1 MRGSFQSI
9 IVAVGKAK
17 AGPER
22 MLYEHYAA
30 RLNPS
35 PILREVEVKKP
46 MPVDRRI
53 EAEGDLLLSQVQGQV
68 PGAARVVVLDERGQN
83 IGSEAFASKLGG
95 WVDGGT
101 ATIVCLIGGAD
112 GHAEAVRERADL
124 LLSLGRLTWPHM
136 LVRGLLAE
144 QLYRAR
150 CILDGHPYH
159 RA

>member
-22 MLYEHYAA
+22 MLYEHYAT
-30 RLNPS
+30 RLNPA

-46 MPVDRRI
+46 APVDRRI
-53 EAEGDLLLSQVQGQV
+53 EAEGELLLSQV
-68 PGAARVVVLDERGQN
+68 PMAARVVVLDERGQN
-83 IGSEAFASKLGG
+83 IGSEAFATKIGG

-124 LLSLGRLTWPHM
+124 VLSLGRLTWPHM